1 MDEEQ
6 ATQEEL
12 KLYATEL
19 KFLLSQNAPKRDDD
33 AYPHTIKSKGVII
46 SPFPGNLKQNGTQWV
61 ETSDGD
67 LKANYDFDKN
77 VISAGDFFYIET
89 KAVEPV
95 GKEAYGKY
103 DNYSVYYFDIDT
115 NVLYYFHS
123 NI

>member
-61 ETSDGD
+61 ETSDGVI
-67 LKANYDFDKN
+67 LKHGYEPARYALYANKR
-77 VISAGDFFYIET
+77 SRKPAYIE
-89 KAVEPV
+89 KSQKQFLSYLEGKGWEVE
-95 GKEAYGKY
+95 
-103 DNYSVYYFDIDT
+103 
-115 NVLYYFHS
+115 
-123 NI
+123 